1 MEAPIAPVTWSPEA
15 DHTWIYD
22 GSAFGASE
30 SLTVNYIV
38 AGPPE
43 APPLLLVHGFGASGF
58 HWRRNINVL
67 AAAGYR
73 VYAIDLIG
81 FGLSSKPIIDYD
93 AKLWRDQCAAFLR
106 EVAGCG
112 GANGKRALIAGNSI
126 GGYTAL
132 STASAHPELVAGV
145 ASLNGA
151 GSYSPTPAE
160 LEAQRALEERLNQ
173 RSEPRRML
181 DEALERLGTSLA
193 RAISYIGLFVTKQPL
208 RIQQVLRLVYPVKPE
223 AADDELVE
231 SIRVPADDPMG
242 LAPPNVIPEVFYR
255 IVSRNKGGGSIPV
268 DTLVAALQVPLLL
281 LWGEQDPWIVSKL
294 GDKLQVCAE
303 GLGKDVRRVSVN
315 AGHCPQDEA
324 PEEVNAALLAFA
336 GEVLGS

>member
-1 MEAPIAPVTWSPEA
+1 MHLCLLPAIAHAFLGPPALSPQRAHSRVQALVVDEAAAVAHGVRLGSTIRRPIMSAAAMEAPIAPVTWSPEA

-208 RIQQVLRLVYPVKPE
+208 RIQQVLRLVYPSFPYK
-223 AADDELVE
+223 
-231 SIRVPADDPMG
+231 DDPQWKNLNSKG
-242 LAPPNVIPEVFYR
+242 LWERQNI
-255 IVSRNKGGGSIPV
+255 
-268 DTLVAALQVPLLL
+268 
-281 LWGEQDPWIVSKL
+281 
-294 GDKLQVCAE
+294 C
-303 GLGKDVRRVSVN
+303 
-315 AGHCPQDEA
+315 
-324 PEEVNAALLAFA
+324 
-336 GEVLGS
+336 